1 MSIDAGGVVQMTYN
15 QNNMGGGL
23 SMPGSGFASRGKG
36 SHLKRLNFTPPS
48 KISTIDEN
56 NPAQPRT
63 SRSHLL
69 AGLRTAPRSSTLP
82 MTAPSQMDQQFD
94 NKPRYVGNEPSFT
107 PRGVP
112 QTATGSGFPQTF
124 QNLYQGNH
132 ISMTHGYSQPEH
144 VLAPPT
150 IHIGDEDGNSQV
162 DQSYYDELVRTNQR
176 LAQQQRQLQQQL
188 IDATAAAQQAAAQ
201 QFYPVLLQRQYSL
214 PTQSLGYY
222 NQSSNQRMQSAI
234 QQSAQPIVQAV
245 AGQPGVYTVYNPLS
259 GRLDY
264 FVDQKFQQSQAQI
277 QNGFANFDLS
287 HSPPPPTP
295 TFRAEVSPPPESPT
309 QLSGFHN
316 SSPPR
321 ATPSPPKENVNPL
334 PPPSATAFKAAHRKG
349 LSGLNLT
356 QIQNPSSP
364 LSLDIATP
372 MSSKFSAVPQTPMTG
387 TFGPGQNRSGEHPVR
402 QPRGPPALEE
412 LLSKPTAKHEGSKN
426 FATRQRRRAVHNLVR
441 AGLERRAT
449 SRGHGSIDSLES
461 STPASESEITF
472 SISSE
477 GDSDS
482 VSGSASLLGQS
493 TAGDLFGGLVNTA
506 IGSERKEFKERSRE
520 RDINDTLFLSPT
532 SEVSNPFDRKLSM
545 AKDDNSERRRAP
557 MLVLSS
563 AEKRKSS
570 TF

>member
-1 MSIDAGGVVQMTYN
+1 MSVDAMTYN
-15 QNNMGGGL
+15 QNNIGNGL
-23 SMPGSGFASRGKG
+23 GMPGSGFASRGKG

-63 SRSHLL
+63 SRSHML

-94 NKPRYVGNEPSFT
+94 NKPRYIGNEPSFT
-107 PRGVP
+107 PRGMP
-112 QTATGSGFPQTF
+112 QTATGSVFPQTF
-124 QNLYQGNH
+124 QTRHQG
-132 ISMTHGYSQPEH
+132 SQSGMAPGYSKPEH

-150 IHIGDEDGNSQV
+150 IHIGDEDGNTQI
-162 DQSYYDELVRTNQR
+162 DPGYYDELVRINQR
-176 LAQQQRQLQQQL
+176 LAQQQQQLQQQL
-188 IDATAAAQQAAAQ
+188 IDATAAAQQAAAAQ
-201 QFYPVLLQRQYSL
+201 QFYPAPLQRQYSL

-222 NQSSNQRMQSAI
+222 NQQVQQRLQQTAKQNYPPFVTAIPGQAGLYAIYNQNS
-234 QQSAQPIVQAV
+234 
-245 AGQPGVYTVYNPLS
+245 GQM
-259 GRLDY
+259 DY
-264 FVDQKFQQSQAQI
+264 FVDPKFQQSHAQI
-277 QNGFANFDLS
+277 QNGFANFDMS

-309 QLSGFHN
+309 QVNGLRN
-316 SSPPR
+316 PSPPR
-321 ATPSPPKENVNPL
+321 ATPSPPRESVSPL

-349 LSGLNLT
+349 PSGLSL
-356 QIQNPSSP
+356 IQSQSVSSP
-364 LSLDIATP
+364 AASEVATP
-372 MSSKFSAVPQTPMTG
+372 TGSKFSGVPQTPMTG
-387 TFGPGQNRSGEHPVR
+387 TFGPGQNRSGEHPIR

-482 VSGSASLLGQS
+482 VGGSASLLGQS
-493 TAGDLFGGLVNTA
+493 TAGDPYAGLINTA
-506 IGSERKEFKERSRE
+506 IGSERKEFRERSQE
-520 RDINDTLFLSPT
+520 RGGNDSLFLSPT
-532 SEVSNPFDRKLSM
+532 SETPNPFDRKLIL
-545 AKDDNSERRRAP
+545 AKDDSSERRRAP
-557 MLVLSS
+557 LLALSS

>member
-1 MSIDAGGVVQMTYN
+1 
-15 QNNMGGGL
+15 
-23 SMPGSGFASRGKG
+23 MPGSGFASRGKG

-56 NPAQPRT
+56 NPVQPRT

-82 MTAPSQMDQQFD
+82 MTAPSQMNQQFD
-94 NKPRYVGNEPSFT
+94 NKPQYVGNETSFT

-112 QTATGSGFPQTF
+112 QTATGSVFPQTF
-124 QNLYQGNH
+124 QTRYQGNQ
-132 ISMTHGYSQPEH
+132 SNVTPGYSQPEH

-150 IHIGDEDGNSQV
+150 IHIGDEDGNTQI

-188 IDATAAAQQAAAQ
+188 VDATAAAQQAAAQ
-201 QFYPVLLQRQYSL
+201 QFYAAPLQRQYSL
-214 PTQSLGYY
+214 PTPNLGYY
-222 NQSSNQRMQSAI
+222 NQQMQQRLQQGMQQNI
-234 QQSAQPIVQAV
+234 QPFVQAV
-245 AGQPGVYTVYNPLS
+245 AGQPGVYAVYNQNS
-259 GRLDY
+259 GQMDY
-264 FVDQKFQQSQAQI
+264 FVDPKLQQSHAQI
-277 QNGFANFDLS
+277 QDGFANFDLS

-295 TFRAEVSPPPESPT
+295 TFHAEVSPPPESPT

-316 SSPPR
+316 PSPPR
-321 ATPSPPKENVNPL
+321 ATPSPPKENVSPL

-349 LSGLNLT
+349 LSGLSLV
-356 QIQNPSSP
+356 QAQNVNSPSTTEV
-364 LSLDIATP
+364 ATP
-372 MSSKFSAVPQTPMTG
+372 TSSKFSGVPQTPMTG
-387 TFGPGQNRSGEHPVR
+387 TFGPGQNRSGEHPIR

-412 LLSKPTAKHEGSKN
+412 LLAKPTAKHEGSKN

-493 TAGDLFGGLVNTA
+493 AAGDPYGGRINTA
-506 IGSERKEFKERSRE
+506 IGSERKEFKERLQE
-520 RDINDTLFLSPT
+520 RSSNDNLFLSPT
-532 SEVSNPFDRKLSM
+532 NETPNPFDRKLSL

-557 MLVLSS
+557 MLALSS